1 MPSKLSKNLKGQ
13 KMFQILNQVQEL
25 ERKGKKIYHFELG
38 EPFHRTPKSIPERM
52 IKSIQKG
59 NTKYTS
65 SFGNYELRECIV
77 NTTKKTRG
85 FQPDIDQVLITTGAN
100 SIIYYLIKI
109 LCNPGDEVIIPSPGF
124 PTYISA
130 SKANG
135 VKIKYLKLNEK
146 NNYQIEIQEVK
157 KLISKK
163 TKLMIVNSPSNPTG
177 VIQTKETLVSL
188 YNLIKGYN
196 NLFLLSDEIYSRIT
210 LDKNKFF
217 SLSSLDKCL
226 SKVVV
231 LNGFSKAFSMTG
243 YRIGCAIGPKNLI
256 EKMRLLSETIVS
268 CVPPFIQD
276 ACITAI
282 KLNKKFLE
290 KDLLDYI
297 NKRNFIVKKF
307 RKTKL
312 IFAEPN
318 GGFYIFPSL
327 KNYSINSE
335 IFCNQILKKYG
346 IALVPGNNFGVNC
359 KYNFRL
365 AFTSSFIDLKYS
377 INKIVLHLN
386 SYEN

>member
-1 MPSKLSKNLKGQ
+1 MTSKISKNLKGQ
-13 KMFQILNQVQEL
+13 KMFQILNQVQEQ

-38 EPFHRTPKSIPERM
+38 EPFHKTPKSIPDRM

-59 NTKYTS
+59 NTRYTS
-65 SFGNYELRECIV
+65 SFGSYELRECIV

-85 FQPDIDQVLITTGAN
+85 FKPNINQVLITTGAN

-109 LCNPGDEVIIPSPGF
+109 ICNPGDEVIIPSPGF

-146 NNYQIEIQEVK
+146 NNFQIEIKEVK

-163 TKLMIVNSPSNPTG
+163 TKLIIVNSPGNPTG
-177 VIQTKETLVSL
+177 VIQSKETL
-188 YNLIKGYN
+188 IE
-196 NLFLLSDEIYSRIT
+196 LFQFLRSYKNIYILSDEIYSRIT
-210 LDKNKFF
+210 LEKNKFF

-226 SKVVV
+226 DKVVV

-243 YRIGCAIGPKNLI
+243 YRIGCAIGPQALI

-290 KDLLDYI
+290 KDLLEYISKRDYI
-297 NKRNFIVKKF
+297 IKEFK
-307 RKTKL
+307 KTKL
-312 IFAEPN
+312 IFVEPN

-327 KNYSINSE
+327 YKYKMDSDF
-335 IFCNQILKKYG
+335 FCNQILKKYG

-365 AFTSSFIDLKYS
+365 AFTSSFKDLKYS
-377 INKIVLHLN
+377 INKIVTYLN

>member
-1 MPSKLSKNLKGQ
+1 MPSKLAKNLKGQ
-13 KMFQILNQVQEL
+13 KMFQILNEVQEM

-38 EPFHRTPKSIPERM
+38 EPFHKTPKLIPDRM
-52 IKSIQKG
+52 IKSIRKG

-65 SFGNYELRECIV
+65 SFGNYDLRKSIV
-77 NTTKKTRG
+77 STTKKTRG
-85 FQPDIDQVLITTGAN
+85 FQPDINQVLITTGAN

-109 LCNPGDEVIIPSPGF
+109 ICNPGDEVIIPSPGF

-130 SKANG
+130 CKANG
-135 VKIKYLKLNEK
+135 VKIKYLKLNDK
-146 NNYQIEIQEVK
+146 NNYQIEIKEVK

-163 TKLMIVNSPSNPTG
+163 TKLIIINSPSNPTG
-177 VIQTKETLVSL
+177 VIQTKESLVEL
-188 YNLIKGYN
+188 YNLIKRYN
-196 NLFLLSDEIYSRIT
+196 NIFILSDEIYSRIT
-210 LDKNKFF
+210 LEKNKFF

-226 SKVVV
+226 KKVVV

-243 YRIGCAIGPKNLI
+243 YRIGCAIGPKEII

-282 KLNKKFLE
+282 KLKKNFLE
-290 KDLLDYI
+290 KDLIEYANKRDYI
-297 NKRNFIVKKF
+297 VEKLQ
-307 RKTKL
+307 KTKL
-312 IFAEPN
+312 IFVVPN

-327 KNYSINSE
+327 KNYKIDSE
-335 IFCNQILKKYG
+335 LFCKEILKKYG

-365 AFTSSFIDLKYS
+365 AFTSNFKDLRYS
-377 INKIVLHLN
+377 INKIITYL
-386 SYEN
+386 SDYED

>member
-1 MPSKLSKNLKGQ
+1 M
-13 KMFQILNQVQEL
+13 

-38 EPFHRTPKSIPERM
+38 EPFHKTPQPIPDRM

-59 NTKYTS
+59 NTKYAS
-65 SFGNYELRECIV
+65 SFGNYDLRKSIV
-77 NTTKKTRG
+77 STTKKTRG
-85 FQPDIDQVLITTGAN
+85 FQPDINQVLITTGAN

-109 LCNPGDEVIIPSPGF
+109 ICDPGDEVIVPSPGF

-135 VKIKYLKLNEK
+135 VKIKYLKLNEQ
-146 NNYQIEIQEVK
+146 NDYQIEIEKVK

-163 TKLMIVNSPSNPTG
+163 TKLIIVNSPGNPTG
-177 VIQTKETLVSL
+177 IIQNRKTLSEL
-188 YNLIKGYN
+188 YNFIKKYN
-196 NLFLLSDEIYSRIT
+196 NIFILSDEIYSRIT
-210 LDKNKFF
+210 LEKNKFF
-217 SLSSLDKCL
+217 SLSSLDKCM

-243 YRIGCAIGPKNLI
+243 YRIGCAIGPKEVI

-282 KLNKKFLE
+282 KLNKNFLE
-290 KDLLDYI
+290 KDLKDYI
-297 NKRNFIVKKF
+297 SKRDYIVNKLQ
-307 RKTKL
+307 KTKL
-312 IFAEPN
+312 VFAIPN

-327 KNYSINSE
+327 KNYKIDGE
-335 IFCNQILKKYG
+335 LFCKKILEKYG

-365 AFTSSFIDLKYS
+365 AFTSNFKDLRYS
-377 INKIVLHLN
+377 INKIITYL
-386 SYEN
+386 SDYEN